1 MIFPCRV
8 DFRNGDFSSV
18 NFNDFFIF
26 LFYEVFL
33 VNYFVLILFKFHFS
47 GLQKGTRELYLKPL
61 RRLKLVIKFVP
72 KLILL
77 CLNPD

>member
-1 MIFPCRV
+1 MIFPCSV
-8 DFRNGDFSSV
+8 DFRNGDFSSMIYL
-18 NFNDFFIF
+18 FIF
-26 LFYEVFL
+26 NEVFL

-72 KLILL
+72 KLILS
-77 CLNPD
+77 CFNPD